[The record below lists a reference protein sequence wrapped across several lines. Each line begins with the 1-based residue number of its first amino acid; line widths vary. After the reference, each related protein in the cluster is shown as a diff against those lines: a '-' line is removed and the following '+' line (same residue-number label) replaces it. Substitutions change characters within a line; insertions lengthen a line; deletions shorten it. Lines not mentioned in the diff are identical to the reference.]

1 MKFLSSLQTFGFTRN
16 EIKVVLILTSA
27 FLIGLAIR
35 FYKSSDR
42 SQENQGQQFDYSIP
56 DSIFLERSREPQRQ
70 GVGSS
75 PKNTPSS
82 KKPVINI
89 NTATKKDLMKLPGIG
104 EAYAERIISYR
115 QDFGPFTSVEQLR
128 RVKGIGKTRVERLR
142 PYVTV
147 N

>member
-1 MKFLSSLQTFGFTRN
+1 MKFFSYLQTVGFTRN
-16 EIKVVLILTSA
+16 EIKVVLILTST
-27 FLIGLAIR
+27 FLVGLTIR

-42 SQENQGQQFDYSIP
+42 SQKNQSQQFDYSIP
-56 DSIFLERSREPQRQ
+56 DSIFLERSREPQHQ

-75 PKNTPSS
+75 TEKPPGK
-82 KKPVINI
+82 KKPVVNI

-115 QDFGPFTSVEQLR
+115 EDFGPFTSVEQLE

-142 PYVTV
+142 PYLTV
-147 N
+147 K